1 MENRFGEKVVVLWL
15 SIFMLTACDMFE
27 MRGFILSYESADERF
42 EQSMRW
48 NNNNPIREIV
58 ITDDQYS
65 IYSMSDSHVGG
76 TQNLDHFIS
85 EAITDHAVAMVM
97 AGDIT
102 TGHTADYAVLREHIP
117 GTDSIESFL
126 VVGNHDLYF
135 DGWKQFYTH
144 FGSSTYQFTVNT
156 PQAADLF
163 ICLDTGSGTL
173 GSEQLDWLR
182 NTLETERPNYRYC
195 ILFTHNN
202 LFRNRHTTS
211 TNPLVEELHV
221 LLDLTIE
228 YDVDMVV
235 TGHDHKK
242 HDETFGKTT
251 YLTMNALQD
260 DYDNAGYL
268 VLLFDPGEIRY
279 EFIDL

>member
-1 MENRFGEKVVVLWL
+1 MENRLDKKIILIISLIML
-15 SIFMLTACDMFE
+15 SACDMFE
-27 MRGFILSYESADERF
+27 FRGFVLSYESADERF
-42 EQSMRW
+42 RQSVLW
-48 NNNNPIREIV
+48 NSNHSVKEIE
-58 ITDDQYS
+58 IADDMYS
-65 IYSMSDSHVGG
+65 IYAMGDSHVGG
-76 TQNLDHFIS
+76 TNNLDVFIS
-85 EAITDHAVAMVM
+85 GAIANSAAAVVM

-102 TGHTADYAVLREHIP
+102 TGHADDYAVLYEHVP
-117 GTDSIESFL
+117 DADSIESFL
-126 VVGNHDLYF
+126 MVGNHDLYF
-135 DGWKQFYTH
+135 GGWDQFYSL
-144 FGSSTYQFTVNT
+144 FGSSTYTFIVNT
-156 PQAADLF
+156 PEAKDLF

-182 NTLETERPNYRYC
+182 NTLKTERAYYRYC

-211 TNPLVEELHV
+211 TNPLVEELYV

-242 HDETFGKTT
+242 YVETFGNTT
-251 YLTMNALQD
+251 YVTMNALQD
-260 DYDNAGYL
+260 DYDNAGYF
-268 VLLFDPGEIRY
+268 VLLIDQGEIRY